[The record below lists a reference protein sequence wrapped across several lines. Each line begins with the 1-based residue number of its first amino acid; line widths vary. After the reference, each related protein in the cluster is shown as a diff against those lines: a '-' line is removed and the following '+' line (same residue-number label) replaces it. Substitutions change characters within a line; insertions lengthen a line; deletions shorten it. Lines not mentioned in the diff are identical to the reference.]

1 MGGPRNKT
9 RVGKRKRNDDEGES
23 ATWIRE
29 DGDIPLDFMSAD
41 AAHAVLTLRPNR
53 KKARNVDSGT
63 FQSRADALRFGKG
76 LKVAEDGRLIVE
88 EEPDEQDE
96 KKKAGFTL
104 GTDST
109 KKSQKSL
116 SHLAQLRNKKREA
129 RLAAKREK
137 AGHQVKGLASY
148 APGSKGEG
156 DKDTRKDKLEPYAY
170 IRLNP
175 KFGKE
180 RFKHKA
186 VGSFKKVIKGAK
198 QGIAKGMKSVGRQ
211 RKIKQ
216 AERTKA
222 AKKER
227 RNDRLKKMT
236 KRR

>member
-9 RVGKRKRNDDEGES
+9 RKGKRKRNEDEGQS
-23 ATWIRE
+23 ATWIKE

-53 KKARNVDSGT
+53 KKARNVESGT
-63 FQSRADALRFGKG
+63 FQSKSDALRFGKG

-96 KKKAGFTL
+96 KKKAGFSI
-104 GTDST
+104 GTDSG

-116 SHLAQLRNKKREA
+116 SHLAQLRNKKRET
-129 RLAAKREK
+129 RLAARREK
-137 AGHQVKGLASY
+137 SAHQVKGLSSY
-148 APGSKGEG
+148 APGAKGEG

-175 KFGKE
+175 KVGKE
-180 RFKHKA
+180 RHKHKA

-198 QGIAKGMKSVGRQ
+198 QGIAKGLKSVGRQ

-216 AERTKA
+216 AEKTKA
-222 AKKER
+222 AKKE
-227 RNDRLKKMT
+227 
-236 KRR
+236 